1 MEKDCIDYA
10 KGCEDCQRTGPIQHI
25 PATPLD
31 PIIKPQP
38 FRGWAMDFVGKIV
51 PSSNNEHTF
60 IIVATDYFTK
70 WVEAKAL
77 KSITST
83 AVITFIKQQI
93 IHRFG
98 IP

>member
-1 MEKDCIDYA
+1 MEKDCFNYA
-10 KGCEDCQRTGPIQHI
+10 KGCEDCQRNGQIQHA
-25 PATPLD
+25 PATLLN
-31 PIIKPQP
+31 PIIKPRP

-51 PSSNNEHTF
+51 PSSSNEHAF

-93 IHRFG
+93 IH
-98 IP
+98 